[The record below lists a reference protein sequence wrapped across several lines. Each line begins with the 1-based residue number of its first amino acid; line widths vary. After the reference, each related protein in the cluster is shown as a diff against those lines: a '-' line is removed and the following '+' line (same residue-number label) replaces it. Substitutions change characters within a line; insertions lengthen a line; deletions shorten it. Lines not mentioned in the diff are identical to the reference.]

1 MHTSTLRVG
10 FVPGVEPDRFLQR
23 WKAARRSAYLEL
35 VPVPL
40 SAQQTALAEGE
51 VDMCF
56 VRLPLEAEDLHLVPL
71 WEERAAVVVGHENVL
86 SLLEEISADDLEG
99 ETEIQAEHPDDA
111 RDRVAIVATGVGYTR
126 MPLSLARLHHRKDA
140 VHRPSDRTCTWS
152 RGGRSA
158 PPSWWA
164 TRTCSACSRRSAPMT
179 SRARP
184 RSRRN
189 IPMTPGTGWR
199 SSPPASATPGCPC
212 HWPVCTTARM
222 PCTGPRPTPHPPA
235 SPWPG
240 RAPTTTSCVRSSSA
254 PCVAAPPAPAAE
266 PRPDHPTSP
275 PEGDIP

>member
-71 WEERAAVVVGHENVL
+71 WEERAAVVVGRENVL

-111 RDRVAIVATGVGYTR
+111 RDRVAIVATGVGYAR

-140 VHRPSDRTCTWS
+140 VHRPRSEAAPTRIALAWPRAGDGELRQEFVGAARGRT
-152 RGGRSA
+152 
-158 PPSWWA
+158 
-164 TRTCSACSRRSAPMT
+164 
-179 SRARP
+179 P
-184 RSRRN
+184 RSSR
-189 IPMTPGTGWR
+189 
-199 SSPPASATPGCPC
+199 
-212 HWPVCTTARM
+212 
-222 PCTGPRPTPHPPA
+222 
-235 SPWPG
+235 
-240 RAPTTTSCVRSSSA
+240 
-254 PCVAAPPAPAAE
+254 
-266 PRPDHPTSP
+266 
-275 PEGDIP
+275 

>member
-71 WEERAAVVVGHENVL
+71 WEERAAVVV
-86 SLLEEISADDLEG
+86 
-99 ETEIQAEHPDDA
+99 
-111 RDRVAIVATGVGYTR
+111 
-126 MPLSLARLHHRKDA
+126 
-140 VHRPSDRTCTWS
+140 
-152 RGGRSA
+152 
-158 PPSWWA
+158 A

-184 RSRRN
+184 RSRR
-189 IPMTPGTGWR
+189 
-199 SSPPASATPGCPC
+199 
-212 HWPVCTTARM
+212 
-222 PCTGPRPTPHPPA
+222 
-235 SPWPG
+235 
-240 RAPTTTSCVRSSSA
+240 
-254 PCVAAPPAPAAE
+254 
-266 PRPDHPTSP
+266 
-275 PEGDIP
+275 